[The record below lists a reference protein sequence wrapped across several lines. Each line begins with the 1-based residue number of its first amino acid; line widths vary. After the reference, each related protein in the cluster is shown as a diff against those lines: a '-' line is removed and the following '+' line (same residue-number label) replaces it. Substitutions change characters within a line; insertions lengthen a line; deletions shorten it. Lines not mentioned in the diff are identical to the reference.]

1 MQKNFNGFS
10 LLELMITLTII
21 SILTAF
27 CLPVYSQHITE
38 ARRLEAKITLEKL
51 AATLENY
58 FIAHNSYQGA
68 TLDILKTPSLISK
81 NNYQLIIKK
90 LSDNYF
96 SIAAKPLAHQA
107 TQDTICATLLLDNLG
122 KREITGTGKLSDCW

>member
-1 MQKNFNGFS
+1 MQKNSNGFS

-21 SILTAF
+21 GILTAF
-27 CLPVYSQHITE
+27 CLPLYSQHMIETH
-38 ARRLEAKITLEKL
+38 RLEAKIALEKL
-51 AATLENY
+51 AATFENY
-58 FIAHNSYQGA
+58 FIEHNSYQGA
-68 TLDILKTPSLISK
+68 TLEILKTPSLVSK

-107 TQDTICATLLLDNLG
+107 AQDTICATLTLDSLG
-122 KREITGTGKLSDCW
+122 KKEITGIGKLSDCW